1 MTKIHGVFFK
11 KIKSNNDKRGFF
23 REIFKDDFLIKKKF
37 KQISHSFIKK
47 KVIKAWHIHKNQSQ
61 WNYLLKGKIQV
72 YLYDMRLRSK
82 TFKKHTTLSINS
94 KKDSIMY
101 YFPAGIA
108 HGYITL
114 SNENHMIYGTSGI
127 YNPEE
132 EYKISLKNDLI
143 PNFFNKSKKI

>member
-1 MTKIHGVFFK
+1 MTKIHGVLFK
-11 KIKSNNDKRGFF
+11 KIKSNIDSRGFF
-23 REIFKDDFLIKKKF
+23 REIFKDDILIKKKIR
-37 KQISHSFIKK
+37 QISHSFIKRK
-47 KVIKAWHIHKNQSQ
+47 IIKAWHIHKNQSQ

-101 YFPAGIA
+101 FFPPGVA

>member
-1 MTKIHGVFFK
+1 MIKGVVII
-11 KIKSNNDKRGFF
+11 KIKSHNDKRGFF
-23 REIFKDDFLIKKKF
+23 REIFKTKKNSKKINF
-37 KQISHSFIKK
+37 KQISHSYIKK
-47 KVIKAWHIHKNQSQ
+47 RIIKAWHIHKKQSQ
-61 WNYLLKGKIQV
+61 WNYLLKGKIKL
-72 YLYDMRLRSK
+72 YLFDTRLSSK
-82 TFKKHTTLSINS
+82 TFRKHTTLSIDS

-101 YFPAGIA
+101 FFPAGVA

-132 EYKISLKNDLI
+132 EFKMGLKNDLI